1 MFRTLLF
8 WRTDYTKNIHT
19 RVIYKVAQCVTFFV
33 VGGMFWD
40 LRLSASV
47 AEDSDLR
54 RLVVKLQTFRWS
66 IVASSSGSRSP
77 RTFDTSCRPVRQESL
92 DRLDC
97 HALLFCSRQNI
108 PTDCQVVSWQ
118 CVGMLWRGMLCM
130 PYVCPQRKTV
140 FAVACIKWHK

>member
-1 MFRTLLF
+1 
-8 WRTDYTKNIHT
+8 
-19 RVIYKVAQCVTFFV
+19 
-33 VGGMFWD
+33 MFWD

-47 AEDSDLR
+47 AKDSDLLVCTLR

-118 CVGMLWRGMLCM
+118 FVGMLWRGMLCM

-140 FAVACIKWHK
+140 FAVACIKWHKQTYADFSLNSPCIFLTVNSHQQMHKSPIKV